1 MTSQA
6 IRSACVP
13 RRLRAASR
21 WLAAW
26 FILALLGATA
36 AARAQAVEVRMQG
49 EKFLPAEIEVQV
61 GTTVRWINAEKR
73 TSHSVIFAAEGL
85 PETERLF
92 PGESW
97 QRTFDK
103 PGRYPYVC
111 GPHPDMKGVV
121 IVVP

>member
-1 MTSQA
+1 
-6 IRSACVP
+6 
-13 RRLRAASR
+13 
-21 WLAAW
+21 
-26 FILALLGATA
+26 
-36 AARAQAVEVRMQG
+36 MQG
-49 EKFLPAEIEVQV
+49 EKFIPPELKVKT

-103 PGRYPYVC
+103 PGRYAYVC

-121 IVVP
+121 VVEP